1 MSHIGNK
8 SITGG
13 THDNQHPGGGT
24 GELVTMTDE
33 FNVPFSS
40 PSSLGANTLRVDYT
54 GGQVFI

>member
-1 MSHIGNK
+1 
-8 SITGG
+8 
-13 THDNQHPGGGT
+13 
-24 GELVTMTDE
+24 MTDE